1 MSSEGVV
8 SRMAPVSPETFRHAC
23 GRFATGVAIAAV
35 MDESGVPHGLTVSS
49 FASVSLEP
57 PLVLICLGHAV
68 TNIEEFRRSR
78 YFSLSFLRQEQL
90 HLSNHFAQKGYDRF
104 TGVPWCAGDS
114 GAPLILGA
122 LGALECALYQRFTS
136 GDHDIFV
143 GEVLR
148 AQATEGSPL
157 IHFAGRYRKLAEE

>member
-1 MSSEGVV
+1 MSSEGVE
-8 SRMAPVSPETFRHAC
+8 SRMAPVSAEAFRHAC

-35 MDESGVPHGLTVSS
+35 MDETGVPRGLTVSS

-57 PLVLICLGHAV
+57 PLILICLGHAV

-90 HLSNHFAQKGYDRF
+90 HLSNQFARKGHDRF
-104 TGVPWCAGDS
+104 TEVPWRPGET
-114 GAPLILGA
+114 GAPLILGS
-122 LGALECALYQRFTS
+122 LGALECVLYQRFTS

-143 GEVLR
+143 GEVVR
-148 AQATEGSPL
+148 AQAAEGSPL
-157 IHFAGRYRKLAEE
+157 IHYAGSYRRLAEE

>member
-1 MSSEGVV
+1 MSSEGVE
-8 SRMAPVSPETFRHAC
+8 SRMAPVSPEAFRHAC

-35 MDESGVPHGLTVSS
+35 MDESGIPRGLTISS

-57 PLVLICLGHAV
+57 PLILICLGHAV

-90 HLSNHFAQKGYDRF
+90 HLSNHFARKGQDRF
-104 TGVPWCAGDS
+104 TGVAWRPGET

-143 GEVLR
+143 GEVVR
-148 AQATEGSPL
+148 AEAAEGSPL
-157 IHFAGRYRKLAEE
+157 IHYAGCYRRLADE

>member
-1 MSSEGVV
+1 MSSEGVE
-8 SRMAPVSPETFRHAC
+8 SRMAPVSAEAFRHAC

-57 PLVLICLGHAV
+57 PLILICLGHAV

-78 YFSLSFLRQEQL
+78 YFSLSFLREDQV
-90 HLSNHFAQKGYDRF
+90 HLSNHFARKGQDRF
-104 TGVPWCAGDS
+104 TGVAWSSGNT
-114 GAPLILGA
+114 GAPLIEDA
-122 LGALECALYQRFTS
+122 LGTLECILYQRFTS

-143 GEVLR
+143 GEVVR
-148 AQATEGSPL
+148 AGATDGSPL
-157 IHFAGRYRKLAEE
+157 IHFSGRYRTLAPE

>member
-1 MSSEGVV
+1 MSSEGVE
-8 SRMAPVSPETFRHAC
+8 SRMAPVSPEAFRHAC

-35 MDESGVPHGLTVSS
+35 MDESGVPRGLTISS

-57 PLVLICLGHAV
+57 PLILICLGHAV

-90 HLSNHFAQKGYDRF
+90 HLSNYFARKGQDRF
-104 TGVPWCAGDS
+104 TGVAWRPGET
-114 GAPLILGA
+114 GAPLILGT

-143 GEVLR
+143 GEVVR
-148 AQATEGSPL
+148 AQAAEGSPL
-157 IHFAGRYRKLAEE
+157 IHYAGRYRRLAEE

>member
-1 MSSEGVV
+1 
-8 SRMAPVSPETFRHAC
+8 MAPVSPETFRHAC
-23 GRFATGVAIAAV
+23 SRFVTGVAIAAV
-35 MDESGVPHGLTVSS
+35 VDESGVPHGLTVSS

-78 YFSLSFLRQEQL
+78 YFGLSFLREGQV
-90 HLSNHFAQKGYDRF
+90 HLSDHFARKGYDRF
-104 TGVPWCAGDS
+104 TGVPWCPGDT
-114 GAPLILGA
+114 GAPLIVGA

-143 GEVLR
+143 GEVVR
-148 AQATEGSPL
+148 AQASDGSPL
-157 IHFAGRYRKLAEE
+157 IHYVGRYRRLAEE